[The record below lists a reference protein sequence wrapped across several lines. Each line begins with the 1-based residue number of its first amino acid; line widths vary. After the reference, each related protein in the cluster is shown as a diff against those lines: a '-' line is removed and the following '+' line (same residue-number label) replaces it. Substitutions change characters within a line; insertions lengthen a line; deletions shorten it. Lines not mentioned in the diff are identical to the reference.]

1 MKRSIVCIQGPLWI
15 KDRLL
20 IPAGEQTYAWVDK
33 ETSKTLWATTLSE
46 GLPVYIN
53 RNKYEYQ
60 YIKRKVGYHY
70 A

>member
-33 ETSKTLWATTLSE
+33 ETSKTLRATTLSE

-53 RNKYEYQ
+53 RDKYE
-60 YIKRKVGYHY
+60 
-70 A
+70 